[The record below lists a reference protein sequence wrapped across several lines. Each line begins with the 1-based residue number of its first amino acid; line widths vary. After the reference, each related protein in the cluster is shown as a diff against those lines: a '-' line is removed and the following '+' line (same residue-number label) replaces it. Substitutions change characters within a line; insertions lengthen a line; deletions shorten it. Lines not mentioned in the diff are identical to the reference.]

1 MPLKDTRN
9 HDLESYDMATR
20 LDKTICLVPCKSSL
34 NGYVTFQGLE
44 GKSRIVQRINMSI
57 QFNPFAR
64 RWELF
69 DDSSSEDRHQWIKE
83 AYPNYLMPI
92 NSRTDVDLGKRK
104 LRRYFIKGSFESGGR
119 LFGGFWQELNK
130 DQRKNI
136 ITDDEEAVSL
146 D

>member
-64 RWELF
+64 R
-69 DDSSSEDRHQWIKE
+69 
-83 AYPNYLMPI
+83 
-92 NSRTDVDLGKRK
+92 
-104 LRRYFIKGSFESGGR
+104 
-119 LFGGFWQELNK
+119 
-130 DQRKNI
+130 
-136 ITDDEEAVSL
+136 
-146 D
+146 